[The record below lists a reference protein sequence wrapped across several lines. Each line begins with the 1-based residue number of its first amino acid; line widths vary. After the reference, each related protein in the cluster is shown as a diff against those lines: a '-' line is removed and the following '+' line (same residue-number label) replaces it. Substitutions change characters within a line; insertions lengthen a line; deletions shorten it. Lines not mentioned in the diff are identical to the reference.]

1 MDLKKSISTHQSIDE
16 VISVDIGGT
25 NLRVARVRRNG
36 ALTSKKSIPTP
47 KSGSDGRIVTQ
58 EVIRLIREVIPS
70 GKKPFI
76 PISISS
82 AGPLDLSRGIID
94 HCPNIP
100 FGEVPLVQPLEKEF
114 HRPVFLFK
122 DTHAGVLGEK
132 FFGDGQGIAN
142 LVYVTISTGIGGGAI
157 VNNHLLVGRNGNA
170 AEIGRFVVSDEPLFW
185 DPCASGAHIPHTFE
199 VFCKQ
204 QGISPYPVYATAKD
218 IFEAVRKQKP
228 AALEFLEK
236 LGRINGRGLSS
247 LIVAYDPERI
257 IFGGSVMIHNHDL
270 LFPAMLRH
278 VDTYISLPDIRVTKL
293 GHNVSLLGAAAG
305 VFFRDQY

>member
-1 MDLKKSISTHQSIDE
+1 MDYLKSIHQSTDE

-25 NLRVARVRRNG
+25 NLRVARVHRDG
-36 ALTSKKSIPTP
+36 TIILKKSILTP
-47 KSGSDGRIVTQ
+47 KSGSDGGIITREI
-58 EVIRLIREVIPS
+58 IRLIREINPS
-70 GKKPFI
+70 GKESII

-82 AGPLDLSRGIID
+82 AGPLDLTRNIID

-114 HRPVFLFK
+114 RCPVFLFK

-157 VNNHLLVGRNGNA
+157 VNNHLLIGRNGNA
-170 AEIGRFVVSDEPLFW
+170 GEIGRFIVYDDPIFW
-185 DPCASGAHIPHTFE
+185 DKCASGKHIPSTFKS
-199 VFCKQ
+199 FCKQ
-204 QGISPYPVYATAKD
+204 KGLPHNPTHSTAKD
-218 IFEAVRKQKP
+218 IFR
-228 AALEFLEK
+228 AAREKETPPLEFLKE
-236 LGRINGRGLSS
+236 LSRINGKGLSS

-270 LFPAMLRH
+270 LLPAMLCH
-278 VDTYISLPDIRVTKL
+278 TDTYLPLPNIRVTKL
-293 GHNVSLLGAAAG
+293 GDNVSLLGAAAG
-305 VFFRDQY
+305 VFFRGQY